1 MKVTKKEETAKKWSD
16 ILTLISSI
24 GLFGATL
31 PELIKAFKDP
41 ASVESISLY
50 FLLGRGIFFVVLALS
65 LFILP
70 KQYKTYNT
78 VIIAWLSVWY
88 IIFYIVLLILRF
100 IGTRKKEKSDVKPK
114 KKTAL
119 LQLA

>member
-1 MKVTKKEETAKKWSD
+1 MDVTKKEETAKKWSD
-16 ILTLISSI
+16 ILTLVSSI
-24 GLFGATL
+24 GLFAATL
-31 PELIKAFKDP
+31 PELIKAIKDP
-41 ASVESISLY
+41 KSVEGISLY
-50 FLLGRGIFFVVLALS
+50 FLLGRGAFFVVLALS

-100 IGTRKKEKSDVKPK
+100 IGKRKKEKSGVKP